1 MIFGRRKERDPSEP
15 DPLSGN
21 PYLGLRQGFLDLD
34 SGTVAGPLHG
44 VALELGTAGGVATLI
59 CVADGTTSFY
69 LSTGGGF
76 IGAGGHDTVRRANAA
91 FREAVAER
99 LDLLLPVADVP
110 LPTQGEINVVA
121 VTDQG
126 RRLLRDLE
134 RNAQDAASPVHPLY
148 VAGHDVITQIRLTSG
163 EQGS

>member
-1 MIFGRRKERDPSEP
+1 MIFGRRKEQDPAQP
-15 DPLSGN
+15 DPLAGN

-34 SGTVAGPLHG
+34 AELVDAPLRG

-76 IGAGGHDTVRRANAA
+76 IGAGAHESVRTANAA
-91 FREAVAER
+91 FCGAVSQQ

-126 RRLLRDLE
+126 PRLLRDLE
-134 RNAQDAASPVHPLY
+134 RNAQESTSPSHPLY
-148 VAGHDVITQIRLTSG
+148 VAGQDVITQIRLTSG
-163 EQGS
+163 EQGR